1 MIREALSDRCD
12 TMNGDAPALD
22 QKDKKRE
29 KLPPV
34 AQTALVQCQGF
45 RCLAYRDKEG
55 KWRSFHRPGEVLG
68 VIKVL
73 D

>member
-1 MIREALSDRCD
+1 
-12 TMNGDAPALD
+12 MNGNAPTLD
-22 QKDKKRE
+22 KRDEKNE
-29 KLPPV
+29 KLRPV
-34 AQTALVQCQGF
+34 AETALVQCHGF

-55 KWRSFHRPGEVLG
+55 KWRSFHRPEEVLG

>member
-1 MIREALSDRCD
+1 MS
-12 TMNGDAPALD
+12 GDAPALD
-22 QKDKKRE
+22 KRDKKNE

-34 AQTALVQCQGF
+34 AETVLVQCHGF

-55 KWRSFHRPGEVLG
+55 NWRNFHRPEEVLG